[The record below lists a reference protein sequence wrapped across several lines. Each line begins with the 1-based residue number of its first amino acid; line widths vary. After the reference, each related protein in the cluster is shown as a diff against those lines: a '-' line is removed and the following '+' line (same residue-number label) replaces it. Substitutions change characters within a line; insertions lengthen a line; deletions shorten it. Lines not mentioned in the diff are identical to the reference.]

1 MESFSTAVYNV
12 FNEDRNDENNEYFIS
27 IDDNTIMQTEET
39 EDFVFIPGN

>member
-12 FNEDRNDENNEYFIS
+12 FNDRNDENNEYVIS
-27 IDDNTIMQTEET
+27 IDDKTIMQTEEP